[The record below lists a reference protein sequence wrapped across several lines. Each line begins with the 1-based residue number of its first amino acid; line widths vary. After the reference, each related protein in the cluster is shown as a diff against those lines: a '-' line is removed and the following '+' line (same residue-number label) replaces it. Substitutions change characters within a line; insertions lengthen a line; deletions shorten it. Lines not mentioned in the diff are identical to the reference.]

1 MFEEAAKQQ
10 YAALGKTAKV
20 LYHGGEVIEKEGGD
34 DDIYSEISMHAIKD
48 TDKNRAV
55 LKLMFEFERDGD
67 KLRCTVYR
75 RARWSTLDVRS
86 RAAVQELRS
95 SGEALRV

>member
-1 MFEEAAKQQ
+1 
-10 YAALGKTAKV
+10 
-20 LYHGGEVIEKEGGD
+20 
-34 DDIYSEISMHAIKD
+34 MHAIKD

-75 RARWSTLDVRS
+75 RARWSILDARS